1 MQVLV
6 HTFAR
11 RDECETHR
19 ALNPDWR
26 VSSAEVQLLREVE
39 FGTRV
44 GAWLQTEDARKR
56 RNQPQRIPLTSA
68 ERFAATPERER
79 FDLRTMSE
87 IDELIGW
94 GDRGDRTGH
103 RLCDPAALH

>member
-1 MQVLV
+1 MPWRDVQVLV
-6 HTFAR
+6 HTFAG

-56 RNQPQRIPLTSA
+56 RNQPKRIPLTKA
-68 ERFAATPERER
+68 EQFAATPERER
-79 FDLRTMSE
+79 FDLRTRDE
-87 IDELIGW
+87 IDAMIGW
-94 GDRGDRTGH
+94 DKGGVG
-103 RLCDPAALH
+103 

>member
-1 MQVLV
+1 MHVLV
-6 HTFAR
+6 HTFAG

-26 VSSAEVQLLREVE
+26 VSSPEVQLLREVE

-56 RNQPQRIPLTSA
+56 RNQPQRIPLTKA

-79 FDLRTMSE
+79 FDLHTTAE
-87 IDELIGW
+87 IDKLIGW
-94 GDRGDRTGH
+94 DKGGVG
-103 RLCDPAALH
+103 

>member
-19 ALNPDWR
+19 ALNPEWR

-56 RNQPQRIPLTSA
+56 RNQPQRIPLTKA

-79 FDLRTMSE
+79 FDLHTTDE
-87 IDELIGW
+87 IDAMIGW
-94 GDRGDRTGH
+94 GTRGSGS
-103 RLCDPAALH
+103 

>member
-1 MQVLV
+1 M

-19 ALNPDWR
+19 ALNPEWR

-56 RNQPQRIPLTSA
+56 CNQPQRIPLTKA

-79 FDLRTMSE
+79 FDLRSRDE
-87 IDELIGW
+87 IDAMIGW
-94 GDRGDRTGH
+94 GTRGSGS
-103 RLCDPAALH
+103 

>member
-1 MQVLV
+1 M

-19 ALNPDWR
+19 ALNPEWR

-44 GAWLQTEDARKR
+44 GAWLQTEDARKPR
-56 RNQPQRIPLTSA
+56 HQPQRIPLTSA

-79 FDLRTMSE
+79 FDLRSRDE
-87 IDELIGW
+87 IDAMIGW
-94 GDRGDRTGH
+94 GTRGVG
-103 RLCDPAALH
+103 